1 MYTKKTETCILD
13 DKIVVYHRYHP
24 YETVQ
29 AAPYPYVIIKY
40 PSTSN
45 ALYPSGLAHII
56 RHLQIEQIIQADER
70 MKYIKRISMPFY
82 LAVKDQIDDV
92 NQLELLS
99 VDGGYEIPVLFVNNL
114 AAMKEIVPSQVS
126 EKIFLES
133 ESLNVQRAR
142 EALGIPDI
150 IDSSNTKSHVS
161 GVPQRMQAAQT
172 QLDVI
177 LERCKDSMKLLFQK
191 MHIYT
196 MAYMSGD
203 VYVEGSSS
211 LIKNKNSGTLTQ
223 EDIDLLKSQKD
234 LIVQLTAGDNINA
247 DKIEQLVKLQNTPV
261 AAQTLQLLGPEAALD
276 LQSLLY
282 YYSGVTEASEI
293 FDKAKSKLEDQA
305 NNPPAPMP
313 GQPPMPPGAP
323 MPPQQMPGI
332 G

>member
-1 MYTKKTETCILD
+1 
-13 DKIVVYHRYHP
+13 
-24 YETVQ
+24 
-29 AAPYPYVIIKY
+29 
-40 PSTSN
+40 
-45 ALYPSGLAHII
+45 
-56 RHLQIEQIIQADER
+56 
-70 MKYIKRISMPFY
+70 
-82 LAVKDQIDDV
+82 
-92 NQLELLS
+92 
-99 VDGGYEIPVLFVNNL
+99 
-114 AAMKEIVPSQVS
+114 
-126 EKIFLES
+126 
-133 ESLNVQRAR
+133 
-142 EALGIPDI
+142 
-150 IDSSNTKSHVS
+150 
-161 GVPQRMQAAQT
+161 
-172 QLDVI
+172 
-177 LERCKDSMKLLFQK
+177 
-191 MHIYT
+191 